1 MENAKTL
8 DQQTVDQQT
17 LAKETVPLRHH
28 GRTVAAVFLLLVV
41 ANLVHSMV
49 TNENFQWGIVWH
61 YLFHPE
67 IMAGLGRTL
76 ILTVVGMAFA
86 ILLGILL
93 AACRLSENKVL
104 QAVAGAYL
112 WFFRGTPLLIQLIF
126 LYNLSALYPRLGI
139 GVPFGG
145 PELLGGPTNSVLTL
159 WTVALVGLALHE
171 SAYMAEI
178 VRGGLLSVP
187 KHQTEAA
194 AALGMNNLM
203 AFRRIILPQAL
214 RVIVPPTGN
223 QVIGMLKYSSLVSVI
238 ALPDLLYSAQMIY
251 TQTFE
256 TIPLLIVV
264 SFWYLVCTSVLTIF
278 QQRIERYYGRG
289 VAGHSTS
296 TRRKAGF
303 PGFGASR
310 KGTRSTLKAA
320 PLSSTTSEESQP

>member
-1 MENAKTL
+1 MESAKTL

-112 WFFRGTPLLIQLIF
+112 WFVRGTPLLIQLIF

-223 QVIGMLKYSSLVSVI
+223 QVIGIAGQRDRAAGPALLRPDDLHPDVRDHPAADRGLLLVPGLHLRADHLPAAHR
-238 ALPDLLYSAQMIY
+238 ALLRPRRSRPQYLHPAQGRLPGLRR
-251 TQTFE
+251 
-256 TIPLLIVV
+256 IP
-264 SFWYLVCTSVLTIF
+264 
-278 QQRIERYYGRG
+278 
-289 VAGHSTS
+289 
-296 TRRKAGF
+296 
-303 PGFGASR
+303 
-310 KGTRSTLKAA
+310 
-320 PLSSTTSEESQP
+320 